1 MIEINVESIQRALEA
16 SSKRV
21 PGLSAMVSS
30 QDKTIYKGHF
40 GYSDLQGKKLVD
52 DNSLF
57 RIASMTKAVTS
68 ACIMQLIEKEK
79 LSLETELKYFF
90 PEVSAKKII
99 EGFDDQDQPIYSE
112 PSNDIL
118 IKHLLSHSSGL
129 GYEMWNKNISK
140 LVEKGDLVSMMT
152 NKKDFLDAP
161 LLFNPGSSWEY
172 GIGIDWLGVLV
183 EEISGLNLQE
193 YMKKNI
199 FDPLEMKNTGYDLP
213 SSEHARVAKVYNRT
227 DEDFSEIPFG
237 VSEKYEFY
245 SGGGGLISNIDDYS
259 TFLKIFLNAGK
270 GNEAQILK
278 EESVQTMLSSVNKE
292 IKMKNLETS
301 SPPLTE
307 DMIIMAGIEKSWSP
321 GFMINHETSQSGR
334 PENSAGWAGLFNSF
348 FWIDTQNN
356 MVSVILMQM
365 LPFLEKGC
373 VETLEDFESSIYKD
387 I

>member
-1 MIEINVESIQRALEA
+1 MVNIKVESIQRALEA
-16 SSKRV
+16 SSKKV

-30 QDKTIYKGHF
+30 RDETLYKGHF
-40 GYSDLQGKKLVD
+40 GYLDLEGKKLVD

-68 ACIMQLIEKEK
+68 TCIMQLIEEGK
-79 LSLETELKYFF
+79 LSLETELKHFF
-90 PEVSAKKII
+90 PEVSSKKII
-99 EGFDDQDQPIYSE
+99 EGFDNKDQPIYSE

-152 NKKDFLDAP
+152 NKRDFLDAP

-199 FDPLEMKNTGYDLP
+199 FDPLEMRDTGYDLP
-213 SSEHARVAKVYNRT
+213 STEHARVAKVYSRS
-227 DEDFSEIPFG
+227 EDSFSEIPFG
-237 VSEKYEFY
+237 VSEKYDFY
-245 SGGGGLISNIDDYS
+245 SGGGGLISSIHDYS
-259 TFLKIFLNAGK
+259 AFLKIFLNAGK
-270 GNEAQILK
+270 ENETQILK
-278 EESVQTMLSSVNKE
+278 KESVEVMLTSLNRE
-292 IKMKNLETS
+292 MKMKNLETS

-307 DMIIMAGIEKSWSP
+307 HMIIMAGTEKSWSP
-321 GFMINHETSQSGR
+321 GFMINHDTSQSGR
-334 PENSAGWAGLFNSF
+334 PEDSAGWAGLFNSY
-348 FWIDTQNN
+348 FWIDTQNKL
-356 MVSVILMQM
+356 VSVILMQM

-373 VETLEDFESSIYKD
+373 VETLEHFEASIYKD
-387 I
+387 S